1 MFVSLFVVVKI
12 IKLKKLTINS
22 SKINDK
28 GMVKLFWD
36 QKNKNKNK
44 NLIKSYKVVIIFQH

>member
-36 QKNKNKNK
+36 QKNKN
-44 NLIKSYKVVIIFQH
+44 